1 MSALAAGQLI
11 SERYQLDRRIAVGGM
26 GEVWEASDTRLGR
39 SVAVKV
45 LKADL
50 SDDPEFLHRFRIEA
64 RTVAS
69 LDHSGIAAVHDYGED
84 DGAAGGGR
92 TAYLVMELVRGE
104 PLSTRIGRGPI
115 PSDEALD
122 ILEQAARALQAAHE
136 RGFVHRDVKPG
147 NILLRTDGVV
157 KLTDFGIA
165 KAADAVPV
173 TRSGMVMGTAH
184 YIAPEQASGEEAGP
198 SGDVYSL
205 GVVGYECLAGVRPFR
220 AESAVAVAM
229 MQVRDDPPPLPG
241 ELPERVR
248 ELIASVLVKDPE
260 QRYADGAEFADAV
273 AAVRRGHRPP
283 PAGIPA
289 PTGNAPGFSGDDE
302 PPAAPRRHAR
312 TDDGDPDPARRDGG
326 PSGPGIPAPADPP
339 ARSPRHGVDT
349 GRPPG
354 PAHPPPAGPGARP
367 ATGDPAARSGGMP
380 LPGGPP
386 ARPRSGPL
394 PAPPPGTPAH
404 GRESQHPGPAGRAPA
419 GPPPPGPQGPHAP
432 GGRPAPLRPPV
443 HRPNSD
449 RVPEQHPSGPLDL
462 TPKRSG
468 RAKAWLAVFFVLLTV
483 AAVLLAVMI
492 LRDAPPGTGRTGS
505 LGPPAGTVALAAGRE
520 ADRTGQ
526 TAVGRPLVAVP
537 THEGPEVLR

>member
-69 LDHSGIAAVHDYGED
+69 LDHAGIASVHDYGED
-84 DGAAGGGR
+84 DGPVGGGR

-184 YIAPEQASGEEAGP
+184 YIAPEQASGDEAGP

-229 MQVRDDPPPLPG
+229 MQVRDDPPPLPD
-241 ELPERVR
+241 EIPERIR
-248 ELIASVLVKDPE
+248 ELITTVLVKDPE
-260 QRYADGAEFADAV
+260 QRYTDGAEFAEAV

-289 PTGNAPGFSGDDE
+289 PTGHAPGFRPDDD
-302 PPAAPRRHAR
+302 PQGGPRRHAR
-312 TDDGDPDPARRDGG
+312 SDADGPEPAGR
-326 PSGPGIPAPADPP
+326 PPEIPGPADPP
-339 ARSPRHGVDT
+339 GRSPRHGLQAGDDAG
-349 GRPPG
+349 GRPPTG
-354 PAHPPPAGPGARP
+354 PGSRPVTGGNRPPAGP
-367 ATGDPAARSGGMP
+367 
-380 LPGGPP
+380 PP
-386 ARPRSGPL
+386 VRPRSGPL
-394 PAPPPGTPAH
+394 PVPPPAGPGSPAH
-404 GRESQHPGPAGRAPA
+404 GWTPARTPYPPGGPAA
-419 GPPPPGPQGPHAP
+419 GH
-432 GGRPAPLRPPV
+432 GGRPPTGPQVPAHPGSGPPAAQRPAPARPPTG
-443 HRPNSD
+443 RGSGD
-449 RVPEQHPSGPLDL
+449 RAPEQHPSGPLDL

-468 RAKAWLAVFFVLLTV
+468 RAKAWLAVLFVLLSV
-483 AAVLLAVMI
+483 AAVVLAVMI
-492 LRDAPPGTGRTGS
+492 LRETSPGGSRTGS
-505 LGPPAGTVALAAGRE
+505 LGPAPGTVTVASGWE
-520 ADRTGQ
+520 ADRTGPAA
-526 TAVGRPLVAVP
+526 TSRPLTATP
-537 THEGPEVLR
+537 PRGGPEVGR